1 MKMLGKKKKKE
12 LSVVYLKPNI
22 RLYILITNKIVI
34 ASSCLMACL
43 MGCLCL
49 ELLMSHFEQ
58 SVFICIRSFQILL
71 QYSLVAL
78 LPSLLCYIWFK
89 WAHRSSTSNSVLN
102 PLKEIAFLIFE
113 ISVKFTTFKAISC
126 QFIK

>member
-1 MKMLGKKKKKE
+1 MCVASGFVKEDKVRSNSKNIIVEIVRLSKVLTKTNENAGKKKKKKE

-43 MGCLCL
+43 MGCLYL

-58 SVFICIRSFQILL
+58 SVFVCIRSFQILL

-78 LPSLLCYIWFK
+78 LPSLLCYI
-89 WAHRSSTSNSVLN
+89 
-102 PLKEIAFLIFE
+102 
-113 ISVKFTTFKAISC
+113 
-126 QFIK
+126 